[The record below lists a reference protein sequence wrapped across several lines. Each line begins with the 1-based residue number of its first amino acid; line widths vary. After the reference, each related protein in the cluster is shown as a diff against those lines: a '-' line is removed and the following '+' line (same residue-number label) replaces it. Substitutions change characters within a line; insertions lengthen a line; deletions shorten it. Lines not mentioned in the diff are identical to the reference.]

1 MNTPLLTLSTP
12 LLTQSTPLLT
22 QSTPLLTLSTP
33 YWAGPRLDPLLP
45 HGGVPY
51 APNVSVSRI
60 FFATPANGTYNH
72 MPMLDEHRGTLFAWW
87 KNSPVDEDQPGQR
100 ILYSQSND
108 GISWISAEELFPN
121 MSSAAHHAA
130 LFAEPMLHLNGSAY
144 IAASPIQ
151 FNVYPI
157 SDKAPGLGRETLLLR
172 QVMPGLRQFGPT
184 FWATPSIP
192 PGFADASAAH
202 GVRTLDQMPETV
214 QSDMALLSNV
224 AVRPCPDPK
233 TSGNWKCEACT
244 DGCWAPPNASDDS
257 NEFTHYEVPG
267 GRGDVIL
274 YRRRAAQLSKLS
286 LAASVREPGGHWTPP
301 VPINISDDNSNL
313 NAGILPDGRVYL
325 LSNAMPFAFRDPLF
339 LSTSVDGQAF
349 GATARALTSCQLAV
363 YQSPHQP
370 SGCVYRHKGGSKQG
384 GVQYPQGLALTVQ
397 GLEGFWAI
405 YSLNKEDVWVARA
418 PFRSIP

>member
-1 MNTPLLTLSTP
+1 
-12 LLTQSTPLLT
+12 
-22 QSTPLLTLSTP
+22 
-33 YWAGPRLDPLLP
+33 
-45 HGGVPY
+45 
-51 APNVSVSRI
+51 
-60 FFATPANGTYNH
+60 

-108 GISWISAEELFPN
+108 GISWLSAEELFPN

-144 IAASPIQ
+144 VAASPIQ

-214 QSDMALLSNV
+214 QSDMALLSNA

-233 TSGNWKCEACT
+233 TTGNWKCEACT
-244 DGCWAPPNASDDS
+244 DGCWAPSNASDDS

-286 LAASVREPGGHWTPP
+286 LAASVREPGGRWTPP

-313 NAGILPDGRVYL
+313 NAGRLPDGRVYL
-325 LSNAMPFAFRDPLF
+325 LSNAMPFAVRDPLF

-363 YQSPHQP
+363 YQGPHQP
-370 SGCVYRHKGGSKQG
+370 SGCVFRHKGGSKQG
-384 GVQYPQGLALTVQ
+384 GVQYPQGLALTVP

-418 PFRSIP
+418 PFGSIP